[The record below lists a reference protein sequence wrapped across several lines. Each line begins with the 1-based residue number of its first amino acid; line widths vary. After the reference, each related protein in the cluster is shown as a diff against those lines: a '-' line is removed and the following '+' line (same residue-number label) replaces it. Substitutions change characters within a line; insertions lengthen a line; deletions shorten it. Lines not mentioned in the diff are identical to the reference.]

1 MPRPRRAPV
10 LQAARAAIAAAAAV
24 CALAPWRG
32 ASAEPVVYRLD
43 PTHSFVHFEL
53 DHFGASTT
61 RGRFGPVTGEVT
73 LDRAARRGRV
83 QVRIP
88 TASVSLGFPAF
99 DARVRRADLLAV
111 DEHPEAFFVAEQV
124 LFDGDAVREV
134 RGEFTLRGTSRP
146 LVLRALRFRCYLN
159 PLWRREVCGGD
170 FEGEAVRSEFGM
182 DFALPVV
189 GDRVRLLIQ
198 VEALRD

>member
-1 MPRPRRAPV
+1 MSMR
-10 LQAARAAIAAAAAV
+10 AARTAICTVAV
-24 CALAPWRG
+24 LAALAPWRTAG
-32 ASAEPVVYRLD
+32 AQPAVYRLD

-73 LDRAARRGRV
+73 LDRGARGGRV

-88 TASVSLGFPAF
+88 TASASLGFPAF

-124 LFDGDAVREV
+124 MFDGDAVREV
-134 RGEFTLRGTSRP
+134 RGELTLRGTSRP
-146 LVLRALRFRCYLN
+146 LALRALRFRCYLN
-159 PLWRREVCGGD
+159 PLFRREVCGGD
-170 FEGEAVRSEFGM
+170 FEAELRRSEFGL

-189 GDRVRLLIQ
+189 GDRVRLMIQ